1 MYNVTRKRGEPK
13 MARTGRPKSLN
24 PKQHVVTIRL
34 TDVGWERYSDMLAL
48 ADVSGAELIRMAL
61 DCLYKEYEDEVK
73 VFEN

>member
-1 MYNVTRKRGEPK
+1 

-34 TDVGWERYSDMLAL
+34 TDAGWERYSDMLAL

-61 DCLYKEYEDEVK
+61 DCLYK
-73 VFEN
+73 

>member
-1 MYNVTRKRGEPK
+1 

-34 TDVGWERYSDMLAL
+34 NDAGWERYSNMLAL

-61 DCLYKEYEDEVK
+61 DCLYKEYKDEAK